1 MKDKLINLDL
11 EINKLNEVIQE
22 KNKLLNE
29 ERKKNLD
36 ISLLKANEVKN
47 IVSDKKNINYAIQV
61 KKI

>member
-47 IVSDKKNINYAIQV
+47 IVSDQKNINYAIQV